1 MNAIVRGDFRARLT
15 SPNGRTVFTIFLG
28 VLGVIVVLSLPPEL
42 GRLDEVRGESLLLTV
57 LLLETIFIGYLT
69 AAIATGEIAIDA
81 EKSVEDLAS
90 APFSSQDIGRGK
102 VLSALGFAGLLIAFA
117 APVLS
122 IVAGVQGEP
131 LVVIVRAGAMTLLF
145 GGVVGAI
152 GEVWSAIVESDF
164 SRSLLHWT
172 TLLLI
177 VAGGAALPGPWNIIS
192 PLYAVPAVVHRTGG
206 FPLFSVVGGYVVI
219 MVASMWAIQA
229 RVEVI
234 RRHAHF

>member
-15 SPNGRTVFTIFLG
+15 SPNARTIYTIFLG
-28 VLGVIVVLSLPPEL
+28 VLGVTVVLSLPPEL

-57 LLLETIFIGYLT
+57 LLLETIFVGYLT
-69 AAIATGEIAIDA
+69 AATATGEIAIDG

-90 APFSSQDIGRGK
+90 APFSSRDIGGGK
-102 VLSALGFAGLLIAFA
+102 VLSALGFAGLLIALA
-117 APVLS
+117 APVIS
-122 IVAGVQGEP
+122 IIAGVQGEP
-131 LVVIVRAGAMTLLF
+131 LVAIVRAGTMTLLF
-145 GGVVGAI
+145 AGVVGAL
-152 GEVWSAIVESDF
+152 GAVWSAIVESDF

-177 VAGGAALPGPWNIIS
+177 IAGGAALPGPWNIIS

-206 FPLFSVVGGYVVI
+206 LPLLAVVGGCVVI

-234 RRHAHF
+234 RDHVHF